1 MRRFTQL
8 AVAVLMGGALAVG
21 LGGAATAADHHRWG
35 LDQTGPQLRSA
46 GPLAFGPDGILLVGD
61 TKAAAVW
68 AIDLAESGQ
77 EGHGVTTDVADVT
90 QRIADAA
97 GIAKTAVTIN
107 DLAVHRE
114 SGRVYLSTQIRT
126 DAGAEGQ
133 IWRTNP
139 DGAVEHVALEKLAY
153 AKLPLPDPPADEVVG
168 EGRRQRNPRDE
179 AVTELSYL
187 DGRVLVSGVAAEKG
201 ASSVWEFQFPF
212 NGSTSAA
219 NVEIYH
225 AAHGRVEDN
234 AAIRSFV
241 TMVIDGEPNLL
252 AGFTCTPLVKWPLKD
267 LAPGG
272 KVRGTTVAELG
283 NRNRP
288 LDMLVYDKDGSTYVL
303 MSNTA
308 RGLMKISTEDLE
320 KNEGLTEPVRG
331 GGTAGQEFETIES
344 LSSVVEMDKISD
356 DKMVALVQQSEDT
369 LDLKEFDLP

>member
-1 MRRFTQL
+1 MRFITQL
-8 AVAVLMGGALAVG
+8 ATVVLVVALA
-21 LGGAATAADHHRWG
+21 GAVTADGADRWG
-35 LDQTGPQLRSA
+35 LEQTGPELRSA

-68 AIDLAESGQ
+68 AIDVEESGQ
-77 EGHGVTTDVADVT
+77 EGHGSAIEVPDIT
-90 QRIADAA
+90 QQIADAA
-97 GIAKTAVTIN
+97 GVAKSEVTVN
-107 DLAVHRE
+107 DLAMNRE
-114 SGRVYLSTQIRT
+114 SGRVYLSVQIRT
-126 DAGAEGQ
+126 EADTEGQ
-133 IWRTNP
+133 IWRA
-139 DGAVEHVALEKLAY
+139 DSEGAVEQVSLEKSAY
-153 AKLPLPDPPADEVVG
+153 AKLPLPNPPADEVVG
-168 EGRRQRNPRDE
+168 EGRRQRNLRDE
-179 AVTELSYL
+179 SVTELNYL
-187 DGRVLVSGVAAEKG
+187 DGRVLVSGVAADEG

-212 NGSTSAA
+212 NDSTSAT

-267 LAPGG
+267 LAAGE

-288 LDMLVYDKDGSTYVL
+288 LDMLVYDKDGATYVL

-320 KNEGLTEPVRG
+320 KNEGLTTPVRG
-331 GGTAGQEFETIES
+331 GGTAGQGFETIES
-344 LSSVVEMDKISD
+344 LSNVVEMDKISED
-356 DKMVALVQQSEDT
+356 RMVALVKQNEDS
-369 LDLKEFDLP
+369 FDLTTLQLP

>member
-1 MRRFTQL
+1 MRLVTQL
-8 AVAVLMGGALAVG
+8 AMVLFAVAFVGAT
-21 LGGAATAADHHRWG
+21 TAAGANRWG
-35 LDQTGPQLRSA
+35 LDETGPQLRSA
-46 GPLAFGPDGILLVGD
+46 GPLAIGPDGILLVGD

-68 AIDLAESGQ
+68 AIDVEDDGQ
-77 EGHGVTTDVADVT
+77 EESDRAIEVSDVT

-97 GIAKTAVTIN
+97 GVSKADVAVN
-107 DLAVHRE
+107 DLAVNPE
-114 SGRVYLSTQIRT
+114 SGRVYLSVQIRSQG
-126 DAGAEGQ
+126 GAEGHV
-133 IWRTNP
+133 WRVGA
-139 DGAVEHVALEKLAY
+139 DGAVAHVPMEKLAY

-168 EGRRQRNPRDE
+168 EGRRQRNLRDE
-179 AVTELSYL
+179 SITELRYL
-187 DGRVLVSGVAAEKG
+187 DGRVLVSGVAADEG
-201 ASSVWEFQFPF
+201 ASSVWEFQLPF
-212 NGSTSAA
+212 SGSNSAA

-267 LAPGG
+267 LAPGE

-288 LDMLVYDKDGSTYVL
+288 LDMLVYDKDGATYVL

-320 KNEGLTEPVRG
+320 KNEGLTTPVRG
-331 GGTAGQEFETIES
+331 GGTAGQAFETVDA
-344 LSSVVEMDKISD
+344 LSDVVEMDRIGE
-356 DKMVALVQQSEDT
+356 DKMIALVQQSENSF
-369 LDLKEFDLP
+369 DLKTLQLP